1 MNINYMELKFKALSI
16 NESFARTCVASFCLQ
31 VNPTIEELN
40 DVKTAISEAVT
51 NCVVHAY
58 PYEKGEVVINCSLF
72 DNCLTVTVKDDGIG
86 ISNFEQARMP
96 FFTTKPDS
104 ERSGVGFAVMESFM
118 DSMKVESIVGLGT
131 KVTLVKTIKK
141 QEEQEEEALSSLTKE

>member
-1 MNINYMELKFKALSI
+1 MNINYMEIKFKALSV

-40 DVKTAISEAVT
+40 DVKTAVSEAVT

-58 PYEKGEVVINCSLF
+58 PYEKGEVIVNCALV
-72 DNCLTVTVKDDGIG
+72 DNCLTITIKDEGIG
-86 ISNFEQARMP
+86 IENFEQARMP
-96 FFTTKPDS
+96 FFTSKPEG

-118 DSMKVESIVGLGT
+118 DRLELSKNGDKGLVVTMKKFFKGAERLKIIGG
-131 KVTLVKTIKK
+131 
-141 QEEQEEEALSSLTKE
+141 

>member
-1 MNINYMELKFKALSI
+1 MNINYMEIKFKALSV

-40 DVKTAISEAVT
+40 DVKTAVSEAVT

-58 PYEKGEVVINCSLF
+58 PYEKGEVIVNCALV
-72 DNCLTVTVKDDGIG
+72 DNCLTITIKDEGIG
-86 ISNFEQARMP
+86 IENFEQARMP
-96 FFTTKPDS
+96 FFTSKPEG

-118 DSMKVESIVGLGT
+118 DSLELSKNGDKGLVVTMKKFFKGAERLKIIGG
-131 KVTLVKTIKK
+131 
-141 QEEQEEEALSSLTKE
+141 

>member
-1 MNINYMELKFKALSI
+1 MITNYMELKFKALSV

-31 VNPTIEELN
+31 VNPTIEEIS

-58 PYEKGEVVINCSLF
+58 PYETGDIVISCAIL
-72 DNCLTVTVKDDGIG
+72 DNCLTVSVKDDGIG
-86 ISNFEQARMP
+86 IADFEKARMP

-118 DSMKVESIVGLGT
+118 DELQLSKNGERGLVVTMKKFFKANNKIMDIVGG
-131 KVTLVKTIKK
+131 
-141 QEEQEEEALSSLTKE
+141 

>member
-1 MNINYMELKFKALSI
+1 MDMNINYMELKFKALSI

-40 DVKTAISEAVT
+40 DVKTAVSEAVT

-58 PYEKGEVVINCSLF
+58 PYEKGEVVINCSLI
-72 DNCLTVTVKDDGIG
+72 DNCLTINVKDDGIG
-86 ISNFEQARMP
+86 IKDYEQARMP
-96 FFTTKPDS
+96 FFTTKPDG

-118 DSMKVESIVGLGT
+118 DDLSLSKNGDRGLVVTMKKHFKISQKLKIIGG
-131 KVTLVKTIKK
+131 
-141 QEEQEEEALSSLTKE
+141 